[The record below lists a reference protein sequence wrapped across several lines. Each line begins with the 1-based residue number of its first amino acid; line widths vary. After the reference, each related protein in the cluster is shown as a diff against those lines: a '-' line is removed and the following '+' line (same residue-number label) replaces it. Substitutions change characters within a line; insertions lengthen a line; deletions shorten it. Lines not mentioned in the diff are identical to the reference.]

1 MLLGEI
7 STTRKDIFISDI
19 FYVIKFHF
27 GRENKDASICL
38 WTLGNSEREKVLGW
52 KLKHYQDI
60 FRVFFHSGSS
70 WWSLYHPSRVQYF
83 FLPIWDVLQK
93 SFLSFC
99 RRWNLVLFSFSRFS
113 FWNLVFFHRSYLTAL
128 QGLFLFADIIFIF
141 AEDLPDPVWCSFW
154 KKWFFFAK
162 DLPDPV
168 WCSFWRKKAFFFCKR
183 STWQEPRALRL
194 AFLWPDSPAA
204 INWLINW

>member
-1 MLLGEI
+1 MLLYVYGHWAIQRERKFWGENLSI
-7 STTRKDIFISDI
+7 IKIFSDFFFI
-19 FYVIKFHF
+19 LDPH
-27 GRENKDASICL
+27 DD
-38 WTLGNSEREKVLGW
+38 
-52 KLKHYQDI
+52 HYIILQ
-60 FRVFFHSGSS
+60 GSNTS
-70 WWSLYHPSRVQYF
+70 Y
-83 FLPIWDVLQK
+83 LPIWDVLQK

-128 QGLFLFADIIFIF
+128 QGLF
-141 AEDLPDPVWCSFW
+141 SFCRYNFFLLKIYPTW
-154 KKWFFFAK
+154 SGVVFEKK
-162 DLPDPV
+162 V
-168 WCSFWRKKAFFFCKR
+168 FFCKR

>member
-27 GRENKDASICL
+27 ERENKDASICL

-60 FRVFFHSGSS
+60 LRVFFFILDPHDDHYIILQGSNTS
-70 WWSLYHPSRVQYF
+70 Y
-83 FLPIWDVLQK
+83 LPIWDVLQK

-141 AEDLPDPVWCSFW
+141 AEDLPDPV
-154 KKWFFFAK
+154 
-162 DLPDPV
+162 
-168 WCSFWRKKAFFFCKR
+168 
-183 STWQEPRALRL
+183 
-194 AFLWPDSPAA
+194 
-204 INWLINW
+204 

>member
-1 MLLGEI
+1 MLLYVYGHWAIQRERKFWGENLSI
-7 STTRKDIFISDI
+7 IKIF
-19 FYVIKFHF
+19 
-27 GRENKDASICL
+27 
-38 WTLGNSEREKVLGW
+38 SEFFFILDPHDD
-52 KLKHYQDI
+52 HYIILQ
-60 FRVFFHSGSS
+60 GSNTS
-70 WWSLYHPSRVQYF
+70 Y
-83 FLPIWDVLQK
+83 LPIWDVLQK

-154 KKWFFFAK
+154 KKS
-162 DLPDPV
+162 V
-168 WCSFWRKKAFFFCKR
+168 FFCKR